1 MNYIDGEAHHSI
13 VDAELIN
20 LRRIVLIMMRIKTGS
35 RQAHSSGMKYG
46 FVLAV
51 SLTLLSG
58 CAAQKGATNSLTSP
72 TEQDASSVLIAD
84 ASHKT
89 TPSAVPA
96 REVSPEEPLDPFA
109 EPDEEAIEAY
119 DPWEPLN
126 SKIFEFNW
134 QLDRWVMK
142 PVAKGY
148 NVVVPNIVQVGISN
162 FFYNI
167 RVTPRFMNNL
177 FQGKFKGAGIEAGR
191 FLINTTA
198 GIGGVFDVA
207 RHFQLTTPEEDT
219 GQTLGFY
226 GVKPGP
232 YVMVPL
238 LGPYTVRDLI
248 GYAGDIALNPVY
260 WLMFPII
267 QIDAI
272 PSLIPH
278 ANRTT
283 SSLILLTARV
293 TEIVNGRSLNLEKF
307 QGVEE
312 STLNL
317 YAAVR
322 NAYQQR
328 RAKAIRE

>member
-1 MNYIDGEAHHSI
+1 
-13 VDAELIN
+13 
-20 LRRIVLIMMRIKTGS
+20 MRTKAGYRPVCF
-35 RQAHSSGMKYG
+35 RQREYG
-46 FVLAV
+46 LVLAV
-51 SLTLLSG
+51 LLIVLSG
-58 CAAQKGATNSLTSP
+58 CAAQKVSTHSLAPTS
-72 TEQDASSVLIAD
+72 EQNAQPVLVAAAD
-84 ASHKT
+84 PKT
-89 TPSAVPA
+89 TPSAAPVYDA
-96 REVSPEEPLDPFA
+96 SSEEPLDPFSK
-109 EPDEEAIEAY
+109 PGDEAGDEY

-126 SKIFEFNW
+126 TKVFEFNR
-134 QLDRWVMK
+134 QADRWVLK

-148 NVVVPNIVQVGISN
+148 NFIAPNIVQVGISN

-198 GIGGVFDVA
+198 GVGGFFDVA
-207 RHFQLTTPEEDT
+207 QHFHLTTPEEDT

-232 YVMVPL
+232 YIMVPL
-238 LGPYTVRDLI
+238 LGPYTARDLV
-248 GYAGDIALNPVY
+248 GYVGDIALNPVY

-267 QIDAI
+267 EIDAI
-272 PSLIPH
+272 PSVVPH

-283 SSLILLTARV
+283 SSLILLTARG
-293 TEIVNGRSLNLEKF
+293 TEIVNDRSLNLEKF

-312 STLNL
+312 STLDL

-322 NAYQQR
+322 NAYLQK

>member
-1 MNYIDGEAHHSI
+1 
-13 VDAELIN
+13 
-20 LRRIVLIMMRIKTGS
+20 MRTKAGYRPVS
-35 RQAHSSGMKYG
+35 FSGREYG

-51 SLTLLSG
+51 PLIVLSG
-58 CAAQKGATNSLTSP
+58 CALQKGSTNSLPSHI
-72 TEQDASSVLIAD
+72 EQNAPPVLIAD

-89 TPSAVPA
+89 TSSSGPA
-96 REVSPEEPLDPFA
+96 LEVSSEEPFDPFA
-109 EPDEEAIEAY
+109 KPGEEAIDEY

-126 SKIFEFNW
+126 AKVFEFNR
-134 QLDRWVMK
+134 QFDRWLLK

-167 RVTPRFMNNL
+167 RVTPRFVNNL

-198 GIGGVFDVA
+198 GIGGFFDVA
-207 RHFQLTTPEEDT
+207 QHFQLTTPEEDT

-226 GVKPGP
+226 GVPPGP
-232 YVMVPL
+232 YIVLPL
-238 LGPYTVRDLI
+238 LQPYTVRDLI

-267 QIDAI
+267 EIDAI

-278 ANRTT
+278 KNRVT
-283 SSLILLTARV
+283 SSLILITARG
-293 TEIVNGRSLNLEKF
+293 TEIVNDRSLNLEKF

-312 STLNL
+312 STLDL
-317 YAAVR
+317 YTAVR
-322 NAYQQR
+322 NAYLQK

>member
-1 MNYIDGEAHHSI
+1 MT
-13 VDAELIN
+13 
-20 LRRIVLIMMRIKTGS
+20 IKTGCGAVC
-35 RQAHSSGMKYG
+35 RGGGDYG
-46 FVLAV
+46 LVLAV
-51 SLTLLSG
+51 SLILLSG
-58 CAAQKGATNSLTSP
+58 CAGQKGSTLSLGSP
-72 TEQDASSVLIAD
+72 MGQAASPVLMAD
-84 ASHKT
+84 ASLKT
-89 TPSAVPA
+89 TPPSASP
-96 REVSPEEPLDPFA
+96 SPEVHPDEPLDPFA
-109 EPDEEAIEAY
+109 KPGEEGIEEY
-119 DPWEPLN
+119 DPWEPVN
-126 SKIFEFNW
+126 SKVFEFNR
-134 QLDRWVMK
+134 QLDRWVLK

-148 NVVVPNIVQVGISN
+148 NVVVPNIVQVGVRN

-198 GIGGVFDVA
+198 GIGGFFDVA
-207 RHFQLTTPEEDT
+207 QRFNLTTPDEDT

-226 GVKPGP
+226 GVPPGP
-232 YVMVPL
+232 YIMMPL
-238 LGPYTVRDLI
+238 LGPYTVRDLV

-267 QIDAI
+267 EIDAI

-278 ANRTT
+278 QNRVT
-283 SSLILLTARV
+283 SSLILLTARG
-293 TEIVNGRSLNLEKF
+293 TEIVNDRSLNLEKF

-312 STLNL
+312 STLDL

-322 NAYQQR
+322 NAYLQT